1 MTTIATAAR
10 EYAARPP
17 DERYSSLEELV
28 SAAQHDRQS
37 SREVSYNLRDLR
49 AVAVPSVPNTDEQRD
64 RLLAEAAGLIPQRFD
79 ADDDRRLIDY
89 VNDRTVGT
97 VQLESPKGRAG
108 FSHWSFSQLSRM
120 VGAPAAYLREL
131 PADLAAECLNHGI
144 RNAPVGTVAS
154 LLVQAPNGRPDPT
167 IRACTSD
174 SYGRV
179 WDAEIYSAI
188 HQTIVA
194 RDDRWTLPPTWSG
207 ESAGA
212 YRGDRDSFLILVN
225 GGSIVTDPSIRNSV
239 EQSTRN
245 VGHGPE
251 NGMFRGL
258 LIRNSEVGASSLLI
272 ESILYRYICGN
283 HMLWGALMDRQFRRR
298 HVGTRVVRDAI
309 REIHTFARSY
319 VQQSTERDNAIIR
332 GLIDRELAH
341 TREAVID
348 ELKAIGCTKEQAEQ
362 AYARCEQ
369 TESVSPRSYWG
380 AAQGLTRLSQ
390 ESPYQDG
397 RFLLD
402 QLASKVLSRG
412 ARLVAA

>member
-1 MTTIATAAR
+1 MSTTIATAAR
-10 EYAARPP
+10 EYATRPA
-17 DERYSSLEELV
+17 DERHESVAALV
-28 SAAQHDRQS
+28 AAAQHDREH

-49 AVAVPSVPNTDEQRD
+49 AVNGDESV
-64 RLLAEAAGLIPQRFD
+64 
-79 ADDDRRLIDY
+79 Y
-89 VNDRTVGT
+89 
-97 VQLESPKGRAG
+97 LESPKGRAS
-108 FSHWSFSQLSRM
+108 FSHWSFGQLARM
-120 VGAPAAYLREL
+120 VGAPAGYLREQL
-131 PADLAAECLNHGI
+131 PAHLAAECLNHGI
-144 RNAPVGTVAS
+144 STAPSGTVAS
-154 LLVQAPNGRPDPT
+154 LLVQAPNGKPEPM
-167 IRACTSD
+167 IRACTSE

-179 WDAEIYSAI
+179 WDAEIYSAV
-188 HQTIVA
+188 HDTIVR

-245 VGHGPE
+245 VGQGPE
-251 NGMFRGL
+251 NGMYRGL
-258 LIRNSEVGASSLLI
+258 LIRNSEVGAASLSI

-283 HMLWGALMDRQFRRR
+283 HMLWGAVMDKSFRRR

-309 REIHTFARSY
+309 REINTFANSY
-319 VQQSTERDNAIIR
+319 VHQSTERDNAIIR

-341 TREAVID
+341 TKEAVVD
-348 ELKAIGCTKEQAEQ
+348 ELQAIGATREQATQ
-362 AYARCEQ
+362 AYERCEQ
-369 TESVSPRSYWG
+369 TESVSPRSFWG

-390 ESPYQDG
+390 DCPWQDG

-402 QLASKVLSRG
+402 QIAAKVLSKG